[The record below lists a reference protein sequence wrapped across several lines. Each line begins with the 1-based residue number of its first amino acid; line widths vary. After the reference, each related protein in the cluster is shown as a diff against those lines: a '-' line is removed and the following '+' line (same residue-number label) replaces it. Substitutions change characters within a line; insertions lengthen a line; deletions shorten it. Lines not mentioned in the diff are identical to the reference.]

1 MQEKQRDVVVVR
13 VSEHGD
19 REDENFHSPKAQ
31 LAKAKL
37 WSEDQGNRVVDVFE
51 EIDVSGKLP
60 LARRPGLLKAIE
72 MVEAG
77 EADHI
82 VVAYFDRLVRSLKV
96 QLEVIERVER
106 AGGEIYAIDHGR
118 LTNGTAATRM
128 SNNMMGAA
136 FQYYA
141 EVTGEKV
148 NAAHERVV
156 ARGVLPNSRI
166 SPGYVRGADGVLIVE
181 RPKARVVVQ
190 AFKRRDRG
198 ASLVEIQA
206 LLAENG
212 IERSISGVAS
222 MLRSRMYLGEI
233 HFGQLHNLN
242 AHEPIIRDRAL
253 FERVQRRTVSRG
265 RQAKSERL
273 LARLGVLRCGTCG
286 SRMVINSYS
295 GNYRC
300 GDTSAKRCQ
309 RRAAVKADRIEKM
322 VLDAVRAYSTTADA
336 HGRSSRKQQIREA
349 DEAIDRANTKLDDT
363 IRQLGEHGLLGRLA
377 SQETLGKLTKAIDDA
392 HAARARLGDG
402 SESDAIG
409 PDEIDK
415 LRDPAKRRA
424 AWRRLITDTVES
436 VTVAPAMTAD
446 GRPSRLW
453 DPRRIDIRF
462 LGEHLAHDPGESAPD
477 PRTVTSRQRQER

>member
-1 MQEKQRDVVVVR
+1 MQPRDVVVVR
-13 VSEHGD
+13 VSEQGE
-19 REDENFHSPKAQ
+19 REDESFHSPKAQ

-37 WSEDQGNRVVDVFE
+37 WSEHQGNHVVDVFE
-51 EIDVSGKLP
+51 DIDVSGKLP
-60 LARRPGLLKAIE
+60 LSRRPGLLRAIE

-77 EADHI
+77 GADHI

-148 NAAHERVV
+148 KAAQERVV
-156 ARGVLPNSRI
+156 ARGVLPNSGI
-166 SPGYVRGADGVLIVE
+166 SPGYGRGQDGVLVIE
-181 RPKARVVVQ
+181 RRKAPVVVQ

-206 LLAENG
+206 LLAEHG

-233 HFGQLHNLN
+233 HFGDLHNTG
-242 AHEPIIRDRAL
+242 AHEPIIKDRAL

-273 LARLGVLRCGTCG
+273 LARLGVLRCETCG
-286 SRMVINSYS
+286 SRMVINTYS
-295 GNYRC
+295 GSYRC
-300 GDTSAKRCQ
+300 GDTSANPCQ
-309 RRAAVKADRIEKM
+309 RRTAVKADRVEEL
-322 VLDAVRAYSTTADA
+322 VLDAVRAYSTTPDA
-336 HGRSSRKQQIREA
+336 HQRGSRRHQILEA
-349 DEAIDRANTKLDDT
+349 DEAIERANADLDDT
-363 IRQLGEHGLLGRLA
+363 IRQLGELGLLGRPT
-377 SQETLGKLTKAIDDA
+377 SQETLGKLAKELDDA
-392 HAARARLGDG
+392 HTARARLGNEG
-402 SESDAIG
+402 ESNVIG
-409 PDEIDK
+409 PDDIDK
-415 LRDPAKRRA
+415 LREPAKRLA
-424 AWRRLITDTVES
+424 AWRRLITDTVQS
-436 VTVAPAMTAD
+436 VTVAPALTAD

-453 DPRRIDIRF
+453 NPDRIDIRF
-462 LGEHLAHDPGESAPD
+462 LSQPLARHPVEPAFD
-477 PRTVTSRQRQER
+477 PRAGAPRQPQRR

>member
-1 MQEKQRDVVVVR
+1 MQKKSRDVVVVR
-13 VSEHGD
+13 VSEQGD
-19 REDENFHSPKAQ
+19 REDESFHSPKAQ

-37 WSEDQGNRVVDVFE
+37 WREDQGNRVVDAFE

-60 LARRPGLLKAIE
+60 LVRRPGLLKAIE
-72 MVEAG
+72 MVEGG

-148 NAAHERVV
+148 ATAQERVV

-166 SPGYVRGADGVLIVE
+166 SPGYVRGKDGVLVVE
-181 RPKARVVVQ
+181 RPKARIVVQ

-233 HFGQLHNLN
+233 HFGELHNLN
-242 AHEPIIRDRAL
+242 AHEPIIKDRAL

-273 LARLGVLRCGTCG
+273 LARLGVLRCGTCA

-300 GDTSAKRCQ
+300 GDTSANPCQ
-309 RRAAVKADRIEKM
+309 RRAAVKADR
-322 VLDAVRAYSTTADA
+322 V
-336 HGRSSRKQQIREA
+336 
-349 DEAIDRANTKLDDT
+349 DEAIERANRDLDDT
-363 IRQLGEHGLLGRLA
+363 IRQLGELGLLGRPA
-377 SQETLGKLTKAIDDA
+377 SQETLEKLTAALDDA
-392 HAARARLGDG
+392 HTFRARLGDG
-402 SESDAIG
+402 GETDVIG

-415 LRDPAKRRA
+415 LREPAKRLALA
-424 AWRRLITDTVES
+424 AWRRLITDTVQS

-462 LGEHLAHDPGESAPD
+462 LGQHP
-477 PRTVTSRQRQER
+477 

>member
-1 MQEKQRDVVVVR
+1 MQKQPRDVVVVR
-13 VSEHGD
+13 VSEQGD

-31 LAKAKL
+31 LAKARL
-37 WSEDQGNRVVDVFE
+37 WGEDQGNRVVDAFE

-60 LARRPGLLKAIE
+60 LARRPGLLKAIG

-77 EADHI
+77 GADHI

-96 QLEVIERVER
+96 QLEVIERVEQ

-128 SNNMMGAA
+128 SHNMMGAA

-148 NAAHERVV
+148 AAARERVV

-166 SPGYVRGADGVLIVE
+166 SPGYVRGGDGVLVVE
-181 RPKARVVVQ
+181 RPKARIVVQ
-190 AFKRRDRG
+190 AFRRRDRG

-206 LLAENG
+206 FLAEHG
-212 IERSISGVAS
+212 IERSISGVES

-233 HFGQLHNLN
+233 HFGELHNLH
-242 AHEPIIRDRAL
+242 AHEPIIKDRAL

-273 LARLGVLRCGTCG
+273 LARLGVLRCGSCG
-286 SRMVINSYS
+286 SRMVINSYTGS
-295 GNYRC
+295 YRC
-300 GDTSAKRCQ
+300 GDSSANRCQ
-309 RRAAVKADRIEKM
+309 RRAAVKADRVEEL
-322 VLDAVRAYSTTADA
+322 VLDTVRAHSATADM
-336 HGRSSRKQQIREA
+336 HGRASRRQQIRAA
-349 DEAIDRANTKLDDT
+349 DEAIERASAGLDDT
-363 IRQLGEHGLLGRLA
+363 IRQLGELGLLGRPA
-377 SQETLGKLTKAIDDA
+377 TQETLKELTKALDNA
-392 HAARARLGDG
+392 HTVRARFGDVG
-402 SESDAIG
+402 ESKVIG
-409 PDEIDK
+409 PDDIDK
-415 LRDPAKRRA
+415 LREPAKQVA

-446 GRPSRLW
+446 GRPSRHW

-462 LGEHLAHDPGESAPD
+462 IGQQP
-477 PRTVTSRQRQER
+477 

>member
-1 MQEKQRDVVVVR
+1 MQKNARDVVVVR
-13 VSEHGD
+13 VSEQGD
-19 REDENFHSPKAQ
+19 REDENFHSPRAQ
-31 LAKAKL
+31 LARAKL
-37 WSEDQGNRVVDVFE
+37 WSEDRGNRVVDAFE

-82 VVAYFDRLVRSLKV
+82 AVAYFDRLVRSLKV
-96 QLEVIERVER
+96 QLEVVERVEH

-148 NAAHERVV
+148 AAAQERVV
-156 ARGVLPNSRI
+156 APGVLPNSRI
-166 SPGYVRGADGVLIVE
+166 SPGYVRGDDGVLVVE
-181 RPKARVVVQ
+181 RPKARIVVQ

-233 HFGQLHNLN
+233 HFGDLHNLN
-242 AHEPIIRDRAL
+242 AHEPIIKDRAL

-286 SRMVINSYS
+286 SRMVSNSYS

-300 GDTSAKRCQ
+300 GDTSAQRRQ
-309 RRAAVKADRIEKM
+309 RRAAVKADRVEEM
-322 VLDAVRAYSTTADA
+322 VLDAVRAYSATADA
-336 HGRSSRKQQIREA
+336 HGP
-349 DEAIDRANTKLDDT
+349 
-363 IRQLGEHGLLGRLA
+363 RLV
-377 SQETLGKLTKAIDDA
+377 Q
-392 HAARARLGDG
+392 AA
-402 SESDAIG
+402 
-409 PDEIDK
+409 
-415 LRDPAKRRA
+415 
-424 AWRRLITDTVES
+424 
-436 VTVAPAMTAD
+436 
-446 GRPSRLW
+446 
-453 DPRRIDIRF
+453 DPRGGRGD
-462 LGEHLAHDPGESAPD
+462 
-477 PRTVTSRQRQER
+477 RTRQRGSR

>member
-1 MQEKQRDVVVVR
+1 M
-13 VSEHGD
+13 
-19 REDENFHSPKAQ
+19 
-31 LAKAKL
+31 
-37 WSEDQGNRVVDVFE
+37 WSKDQGNRVVAAFE

-96 QLEVIERVER
+96 QLEVIERVEQ

-148 NAAHERVV
+148 AAAQERVV

-166 SPGYVRGADGVLIVE
+166 SPGYVRGEDGVLVVE
-181 RPKARVVVQ
+181 RHKARVVVQ

-233 HFGQLHNLN
+233 HFGELHN
-242 AHEPIIRDRAL
+242 RAP
-253 FERVQRRTVSRG
+253 
-265 RQAKSERL
+265 
-273 LARLGVLRCGTCG
+273 
-286 SRMVINSYS
+286 
-295 GNYRC
+295 
-300 GDTSAKRCQ
+300 TS
-309 RRAAVKADRIEKM
+309 
-322 VLDAVRAYSTTADA
+322 
-336 HGRSSRKQQIREA
+336 RSSRISLCSSACSGGRS
-349 DEAIDRANTKLDDT
+349 RA
-363 IRQLGEHGLLGRLA
+363 G
-377 SQETLGKLTKAIDDA
+377 
-392 HAARARLGDG
+392 
-402 SESDAIG
+402 
-409 PDEIDK
+409 
-415 LRDPAKRRA
+415 
-424 AWRRLITDTVES
+424 V
-436 VTVAPAMTAD
+436 
-446 GRPSRLW
+446 RPSPSGCWRASVCCAAGRAGRGW
-453 DPRRIDIRF
+453 
-462 LGEHLAHDPGESAPD
+462 
-477 PRTVTSRQRQER
+477 

>member
-1 MQEKQRDVVVVR
+1 MQKKPRDVVVVR
-13 VSEHGD
+13 VSEQGD

-37 WSEDQGNRVVDVFE
+37 WSEDQGNRVVDAFE

-60 LARRPGLLKAIE
+60 LARRPGLLRAIE

-148 NAAHERVV
+148 AAAQERVV

-166 SPGYVRGADGVLIVE
+166 SPGYVRGEDGVLVVE
-181 RPKARVVVQ
+181 RAKARIVVQ

-233 HFGQLHNLN
+233 HFGELAQ
-242 AHEPIIRDRAL
+242 PQRPRADH
-253 FERVQRRTVSRG
+253 QGSRPVRAG
-265 RQAKSERL
+265 AAADG
-273 LARLGVLRCGTCG
+273 LARAPSQVRAAAGAPGCAALRDVRVADGDQQLQRQLPLRRHEREPVPATSGGQGRPRRGDGAGRGPGVLGHGRRARTRVAQAADPRGGRGDRTRQRG
-286 SRMVINSYS
+286 SR
-295 GNYRC
+295 
-300 GDTSAKRCQ
+300 
-309 RRAAVKADRIEKM
+309 
-322 VLDAVRAYSTTADA
+322 
-336 HGRSSRKQQIREA
+336 
-349 DEAIDRANTKLDDT
+349 
-363 IRQLGEHGLLGRLA
+363 
-377 SQETLGKLTKAIDDA
+377 
-392 HAARARLGDG
+392 
-402 SESDAIG
+402 
-409 PDEIDK
+409 
-415 LRDPAKRRA
+415 
-424 AWRRLITDTVES
+424 
-436 VTVAPAMTAD
+436 
-446 GRPSRLW
+446 
-453 DPRRIDIRF
+453 
-462 LGEHLAHDPGESAPD
+462 
-477 PRTVTSRQRQER
+477 

>member
-1 MQEKQRDVVVVR
+1 MRNRPRDVVVVR
-13 VSEHGD
+13 VSEQGD

-37 WSEDQGNRVVDVFE
+37 WSEDQGNRVVAAFE

-60 LARRPGLLKAIE
+60 LVRRPGLLKAIE

-148 NAAHERVV
+148 KAAHERVV
-156 ARGVLPNSRI
+156 ARGVLPNSGI
-166 SPGYVRGADGVLIVE
+166 SPGYVRGEDGVLVVD
-181 RPKARVVVQ
+181 RPKARIVVQ

-198 ASLVEIQA
+198 GSLVEIQA
-206 LLAENG
+206 WLAEHG

-233 HFGQLHNLN
+233 HFGELHNTH
-242 AHEPIIRDRAL
+242 AHEPIIKDRAL

-265 RQAKSERL
+265 RQAKSDRL

-286 SRMVINSYS
+286 SRMVINSDS
-295 GNYRC
+295 GSYRC
-300 GDTSAKRCQ
+300 GDTSADRC
-309 RRAAVKADRIEKM
+309 RRRTAVKADRVEEL
-322 VLDAVRAYSTTADA
+322 VLDAVRSYLATADA
-336 HGRSSRKQQIREA
+336 HGRASRKRQIREA
-349 DEAIDRANTKLDDT
+349 DEAIERANAELDDT
-363 IRQLGEHGLLGRLA
+363 IRQLGELGLLGRPA
-377 SQETLGKLTKAIDDA
+377 SQETLEKLTTALDDA
-392 HAARARLGDG
+392 HTARARLGDHG
-402 SESDAIG
+402 ASEVIG

-415 LRDPAKRRA
+415 LREPAKRLA
-424 AWRRLITDTVES
+424 AWRRLITDTVQS

-446 GRPSRLW
+446 GRLSRLW
-453 DPRRIDIRF
+453 DPHRIDISF
-462 LGEHLAHDPGESAPD
+462 LGQHP
-477 PRTVTSRQRQER
+477 

>member
-1 MQEKQRDVVVVR
+1 MSRE
-13 VSEHGD
+13 D

-37 WSEDQGNRVVDVFE
+37 WSEDQGNRVVDAFE

-96 QLEVIERVER
+96 QLEVIERVEH

-148 NAAHERVV
+148 AAAQERVV

-166 SPGYVRGADGVLIVE
+166 SPGYVRGEDGVLVVE
-181 RPKARVVVQ
+181 RPKARIVVQ

-233 HFGQLHNLN
+233 HFGELHNTR
-242 AHEPIIRDRAL
+242 AHEPIIKDRAL

-273 LARLGVLRCGTCG
+273 LGAPRCAALRDVRVADGDQQLQRQLPLRRHEREPVPATSGGEGRPRRGDGAGRGPGVLGRGRRARTRLAQAADPRDRRGDRTRQRG
-286 SRMVINSYS
+286 SR
-295 GNYRC
+295 
-300 GDTSAKRCQ
+300 
-309 RRAAVKADRIEKM
+309 
-322 VLDAVRAYSTTADA
+322 
-336 HGRSSRKQQIREA
+336 
-349 DEAIDRANTKLDDT
+349 
-363 IRQLGEHGLLGRLA
+363 
-377 SQETLGKLTKAIDDA
+377 
-392 HAARARLGDG
+392 
-402 SESDAIG
+402 
-409 PDEIDK
+409 
-415 LRDPAKRRA
+415 
-424 AWRRLITDTVES
+424 
-436 VTVAPAMTAD
+436 
-446 GRPSRLW
+446 
-453 DPRRIDIRF
+453 
-462 LGEHLAHDPGESAPD
+462 
-477 PRTVTSRQRQER
+477 